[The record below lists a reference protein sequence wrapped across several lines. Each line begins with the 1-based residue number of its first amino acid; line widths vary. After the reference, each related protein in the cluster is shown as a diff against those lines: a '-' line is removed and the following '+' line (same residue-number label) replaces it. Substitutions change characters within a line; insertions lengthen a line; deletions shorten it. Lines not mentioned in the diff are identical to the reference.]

1 MSTTNISTFI
11 TEVIARLQPQD
22 PAKGPPLPSGIDIS
36 WPGFFARGIQR
47 LSTEGVKGPY
57 KTAKEKGLFEEIK
70 REIQVVTG
78 LKL

>member
-1 MSTTNISTFI
+1 MGTTNISNLI

-22 PAKGPPLPSGIDIS
+22 PSKGPPLPNSLDIS

-47 LSTEGVKGPY
+47 ISTEGVKGPY

-70 REIQVVTG
+70 REIQVITG

>member
-1 MSTTNISTFI
+1 MATTDISTFI

-22 PAKGPPLPSGIDIS
+22 PSKGPPLPNSLDIS

-47 LSTEGVKGPY
+47 MSTEGVKGPY
-57 KTAKEKGLFEEIK
+57 KTVQEKGFLEEIK